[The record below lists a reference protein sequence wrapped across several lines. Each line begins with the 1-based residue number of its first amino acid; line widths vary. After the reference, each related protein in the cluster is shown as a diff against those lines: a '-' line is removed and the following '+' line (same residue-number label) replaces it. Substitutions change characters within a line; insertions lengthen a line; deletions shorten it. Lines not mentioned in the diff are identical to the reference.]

1 MMKTLSVL
9 RSQAKKTFL
18 VTNSHVDWAELIL
31 ENSFGDD
38 WEEHFDWCMFSANKP
53 LFQRAK

>member
-1 MMKTLSVL
+1 MKTLSVL